1 MAKCNSSSYF
11 FFTKKK
17 VDRLFEIAIATCKQ
31 RLHHGIKG
39 KKKKIGRGKNPKN
52 SLDHMKSQNC

>member
-31 RLHHGIKG
+31 RLHHGIKC
-39 KKKKIGRGKNPKN
+39 KKKKDWKGQKPK
-52 SLDHMKSQNC
+52 K